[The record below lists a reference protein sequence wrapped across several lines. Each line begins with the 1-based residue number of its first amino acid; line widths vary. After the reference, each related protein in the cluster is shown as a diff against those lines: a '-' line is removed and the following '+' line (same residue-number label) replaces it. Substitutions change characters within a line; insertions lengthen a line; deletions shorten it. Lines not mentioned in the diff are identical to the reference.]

1 MPNHI
6 KSVALLVALSMV
18 AMSAGIAFAQNSGV
32 DSYRGAGEQ
41 VQGNVQ
47 GGGGGSDQQPP
58 AGGIAGTTGTA
69 GTTSDGGSLPFT
81 GLDLALIVAVGGV
94 LLAVGLGTR
103 RLLRQPD
110 AA

>member
-6 KSVALLVALSMV
+6 KSVALLLALCVV
-18 AMSAGIAFAQNSGV
+18 AMSAGTAFAQSGG
-32 DSYRGAGEQ
+32 DAYKGSGEQ

-47 GGGGGSDQQPP
+47 GGGGGGDQQPP
-58 AGGIAGTTGTA
+58 ASGIAGTTGTA

-81 GLDLALIVAVGGV
+81 GLDLALIVAVGGA